1 MAEETKVLLIN
12 DNDATRHDLETVLS
26 FVGEQVVSAS
36 SANWHSTITEA
47 VSKPQQV
54 CLALI
59 NDCQQL
65 DTLQLL
71 KDLHAWE
78 PGLPFVL
85 IGEQQLPERLDA
97 DLQSRITATLSE
109 ALTHQPL
116 LDAIHKSKLFHEHY
130 NRLRDFGGVRDYN
143 MFRSLVGRSDPIQR
157 VRHMMGQVAN
167 TEVSVLITG
176 ESGTGKEV
184 VARNLHLNSARA
196 DKPFVPI
203 NCGAIPREL
212 LESELFGHEKGAFT
226 GAISSRVGRFELA
239 DGGTLFLDEIGDMPL
254 TMQVK
259 LLRVLQERSFERVG
273 GVKTIQTD
281 VRILAAT
288 HKDLEKMIDEGEF
301 RQDLFYRINVFP
313 IEMPSLRERATDVP
327 LLLNELITA
336 MEAEGRGSV
345 RFNSGAI
352 ASLCRH
358 NWPGNVRELA
368 NLVERMAILYPHG
381 IVGLEDLPKK
391 FLHLSDQEINE
402 ASLSAT
408 SLSQNSPS
416 ENSST
421 AAQSVVP
428 IQGLSSSVSSSS
440 GSGSPGFL
448 PPDGGSLLP
457 LHGLDLKE
465 YLANLEKDLIEQALD
480 DSGGV
485 VARAADRLHIRRTT
499 LVEKMRKYQLQRR
512 QTEAGEGAESESESE
527 SKLESEDQQKAD
539 AASSSHEDPDQAAS
553 A

>member
-1 MAEETKVLLIN
+1 
-12 DNDATRHDLETVLS
+12 
-26 FVGEQVVSAS
+26 
-36 SANWHSTITEA
+36 
-47 VSKPQQV
+47 
-54 CLALI
+54 
-59 NDCQQL
+59 
-65 DTLQLL
+65 
-71 KDLHAWE
+71 
-78 PGLPFVL
+78 
-85 IGEQQLPERLDA
+85 
-97 DLQSRITATLSE
+97 
-109 ALTHQPL
+109 
-116 LDAIHKSKLFHEHY
+116 
-130 NRLRDFGGVRDYN
+130 
-143 MFRSLVGRSDPIQR
+143 
-157 VRHMMGQVAN
+157 MMGQVAN

-368 NLVERMAILYPHG
+368 NLVERMAILHPHG

-428 IQGLSSSVSSSS
+428 IQGLSCSVSSSS

-448 PPDGGSLLP
+448 PPDGDSLLP

-512 QTEAGEGAESESESE
+512 QTEAEVGAESE

>member
-1 MAEETKVLLIN
+1 MSKG
-12 DNDATRHDLETVLS
+12 TVLVADDDRAIRTVLTQALGRAGFDVRAGDTAAS
-26 FVGEQVVSAS
+26 LWQWVSNGEGDVVVTDVMMPDQNAFDVIPRIKKLRPDLPIIVISAKNTLGT
-36 SANWHSTITEA
+36 AITAAEKGAFDYLPKPFDLSELTAMVQRAVDAPNEGIAPKLEA
-47 VSKPQQV
+47 G
-54 CLALI
+54 
-59 NDCQQL
+59 DE
-65 DTLQLL
+65 D
-71 KDLHAWE
+71 
-78 PGLPFVL
+78 GLP
-85 IGEQQLPERLDA
+85 
-97 DLQSRITATLSE
+97 
-109 ALTHQPL
+109 
-116 LDAIHKSKLFHEHY
+116 
-130 NRLRDFGGVRDYN
+130 
-143 MFRSLVGRSDPIQR
+143 LVGASPAMQEIYRS
-157 VRHMMGQVAN
+157 VARMTQN
-167 TEVSVLITG
+167 DLSVLITG
-176 ESGTGKEV
+176 ESGTGKEL
-184 VARNLHLNSARA
+184 VAKALHDFGTRKRGQFVALNMA
-196 DKPFVPI
+196 
-203 NCGAIPREL
+203 AIPREL
-212 LESELFGHEKGAFT
+212 IESELFGHEKGAFT
-226 GAISSRVGRFELA
+226 GASQRMDGRFAQAE
-239 DGGTLFLDEIGDMPL
+239 GGTLFLDEIGDMPL

-368 NLVERMAILYPHG
+368 NLVERMAILHPHG

-408 SLSQNSPS
+408 SLSATSLS
-416 ENSST
+416 ENSPLENSNT

-428 IQGLSSSVSSSS
+428 IQGLSSSGSSSS

-499 LVEKMRKYQLQRR
+499 LVEKMRKYQLQKR
-512 QTEAGEGAESESESE
+512 QTEAEAGAEAESELQT
-527 SKLESEDQQKAD
+527 KDQQKPD

>member
-85 IGEQQLPERLDA
+85 IGEQQLPEQLDA
-97 DLQSRITATLSE
+97 DLQNRITATLSE

-512 QTEAGEGAESESESE
+512 QTEAEVGAESESE

>member
-1 MAEETKVLLIN
+1 MAEYTKVLLIN
-12 DNDATRHDLETVLS
+12 DNDATRHELETVLS
-26 FVGEQVVSAS
+26 FIGEQVVSANS
-36 SANWHSTITEA
+36 VNWHSTITEA
-47 VSKPQQV
+47 VGKPQHV

-59 NDCQQL
+59 NGCRQL

-71 KDLHAWE
+71 KDLHDWE

-85 IGEQQLPERLDA
+85 IGEQQLPEQLDA
-97 DLQSRITATLSE
+97 DLQSRITASLPE

-226 GAISSRVGRFELA
+226 GAISSRAGRFELA

-254 TMQVK
+254 SMQVK

-273 GVKTIQTD
+273 GIKTIQTD

-288 HKDLEKMIDEGEF
+288 HKDLEKMIDDGEF

-391 FLHLSDQEINE
+391 FLHLSDQEINQASISE
-402 ASLSAT
+402 SSLSG
-408 SLSQNSPS
+408 
-416 ENSST
+416 NSSAT
-421 AAQSVVP
+421 AQGIVP
-428 IQGLSSSVSSSS
+428 IQGLSSPESSPS
-440 GSGSPGFL
+440 GSGSPVFL
-448 PPDGGSLLP
+448 APDGGSLLP

-465 YLANLEKDLIEQALD
+465 YLANLEKDLIEQALN

-499 LVEKMRKYQLQRR
+499 LVEKMRKYQLQKR
-512 QTEAGEGAESESESE
+512 QAEAEVGAESEIV
-527 SKLESEDQQKAD
+527 SEDRRKPD
-539 AASSSHEDPDQAAS
+539 AVSRSHEDPDQAAS

>member
-1 MAEETKVLLIN
+1 MAEDTKVLLIN
-12 DNDATRHDLETVLS
+12 DNDSTRHDLETVLS

-36 SANWHSTITEA
+36 SANWHSTISEA

-71 KDLHAWE
+71 NDLHDWE

-85 IGEQQLPERLDA
+85 IGEQQLPEPLDA
-97 DLQSRITATLSE
+97 DLQSRITATLPE

-116 LDAIHKSKLFHEHY
+116 LDAIHKAKLFHEHY

-226 GAISSRVGRFELA
+226 GAISSRAGRFELA

-254 TMQVK
+254 NMQVK

-301 RQDLFYRINVFP
+301 RQDLYYRINVFP
-313 IEMPSLRERATDVP
+313 IEMPPLRERADDVP

-336 MEAEGRGSV
+336 MEAESRGSV

-391 FLHLSDQEINE
+391 FLHLSDQEINQASISE
-402 ASLSAT
+402 SSLSG
-408 SLSQNSPS
+408 
-416 ENSST
+416 NSSAT
-421 AAQSVVP
+421 AQGIVP
-428 IQGLSSSVSSSS
+428 IQGLSSPESSPS
-440 GSGSPGFL
+440 GSGSPVFL
-448 PPDGGSLLP
+448 APDGGSLLP

-465 YLANLEKDLIEQALD
+465 YLANLEKDLIEQALN

-499 LVEKMRKYQLQRR
+499 LVEKMRKYQLQKR
-512 QTEAGEGAESESESE
+512 QAEAEVGAESEIV
-527 SKLESEDQQKAD
+527 SEDRRKPD
-539 AASSSHEDPDQAAS
+539 AVSRSHEDPDQAAS